1 MEASSHAIAQHRL
14 YGLDFK
20 TAVFTNLSRDH
31 LDYHK
36 TFEHYRDVKA
46 SLFSHAEN
54 AVIHLGDE
62 QAKYMGFSAKGNVY
76 YYGKDPEADFYIQS
90 PICDGEEIRYHL
102 QTEQETIPIRFPAIG
117 NFHIEN
123 SAAAIV
129 CALLEGIS
137 PETVS
142 AAAAHL
148 RPPSGRLEKLS
159 LPTDFSVYIDYAHSP
174 EALEKAL
181 SSLRPFTS
189 KLTVLFGAGGDRDQ
203 GKRPRMGSVA
213 EALADLV
220 ILTDDNP
227 RNESSGAILDGIESG
242 MKKENHIRIPD
253 RKDAI
258 VYALRQAQPNE
269 IILLAGKGHE
279 NYIIDKNGKRPF
291 SEKEII
297 SSALRL
303 I

>member
-1 MEASSHAIAQHRL
+1 
-14 YGLDFK
+14 
-20 TAVFTNLSRDH
+20 
-31 LDYHK
+31 
-36 TFEHYRDVKA
+36 
-46 SLFSHAEN
+46 
-54 AVIHLGDE
+54 
-62 QAKYMGFSAKGNVY
+62 
-76 YYGKDPEADFYIQS
+76 
-90 PICDGEEIRYHL
+90 
-102 QTEQETIPIRFPAIG
+102 
-117 NFHIEN
+117 
-123 SAAAIV
+123 
-129 CALLEGIS
+129 
-137 PETVS
+137 
-142 AAAAHL
+142 
-148 RPPSGRLEKLS
+148 
-159 LPTDFSVYIDYAHSP
+159 
-174 EALEKAL
+174 
-181 SSLRPFTS
+181 
-189 KLTVLFGAGGDRDQ
+189 
-203 GKRPRMGSVA
+203 MGSVA